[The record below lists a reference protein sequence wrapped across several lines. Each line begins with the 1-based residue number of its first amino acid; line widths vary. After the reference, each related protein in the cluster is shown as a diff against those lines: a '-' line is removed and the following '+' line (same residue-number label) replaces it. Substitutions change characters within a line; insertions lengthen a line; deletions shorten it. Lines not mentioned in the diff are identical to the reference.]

1 MIKMTNN
8 DYKLNEDSYI
18 EYMTNLLETDKEK
31 FIIEICRQLKKLHED
46 FNKGKCADTNDCYN
60 RYLDNKK
67 RYREN
72 IANSVKK
79 TDEILSIIVK
89 WGGWIIT
96 AVLLGYNFLK

>member
-1 MIKMTNN
+1 MADS

-46 FNKGKCADTNDCYN
+46 FNKGKCADKEECYD
-60 RYLDNKK
+60 RYLENKK

-72 IANSVKK
+72 VLKNVKK
-79 TDEILSIIVK
+79 TDEYMSILAK
-89 WGGWIIT
+89 WGGWAAATGLIT
-96 AVLLGYNFLK
+96 FNFLK

>member
-1 MIKMTNN
+1 MNGS

-18 EYMTNLLETDKEK
+18 EYMANLLETDKEK

-46 FNKGKCADTNDCYN
+46 LNKGKCGDKEDCYN
-60 RYLDNKK
+60 RYIDNKK

-72 IANSVKK
+72 VLKNVKK
-79 TDEILSIIVK
+79 TDEYLSILVK

>member
-1 MIKMTNN
+1 MNVKN
-8 DYKLNEDSYI
+8 DYQLNEESYI
-18 EYMTNLLETDKEK
+18 EYMANLLEHDKEK

-89 WGGWIIT
+89 WGGWAAATGLIT
-96 AVLLGYNFLK
+96 FNFLK

>member
-1 MIKMTNN
+1 MNGS

-18 EYMTNLLETDKEK
+18 EYMANLLETDKEK

-89 WGGWIIT
+89 WGGWIVT
-96 AVLLGYNFLK
+96 AGLVAYNFFK